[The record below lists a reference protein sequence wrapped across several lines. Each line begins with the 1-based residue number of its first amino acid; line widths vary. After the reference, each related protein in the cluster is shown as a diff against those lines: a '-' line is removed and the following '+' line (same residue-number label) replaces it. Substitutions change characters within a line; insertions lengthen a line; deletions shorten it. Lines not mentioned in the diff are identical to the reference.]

1 MSPNRQTTIHRRP
14 TATYGEMRA
23 RAVATVLLLGVGIA
37 CAGTVERPDNQ
48 TRSGA
53 MAADNG
59 YWEEASFRW
68 QKALAVA
75 SVNTRAL
82 NNLAVRHERE
92 GEFDD
97 AKDYYDQALELAGP
111 DERFYVLRNHRQFLP
126 IWERIDSDEMV
137 DAEAIAEELAAEDP
151 TGVVSQ
157 EYEGAEPTLGF
168 LEIMISV
175 PDQGPNLAGYNRI
188 LVGNFVRR
196 DDSEANLNDMAVRY
210 LRRRITQRTFFE
222 TQDQL
227 EQPIDRAQRGTG
239 ILDDADYWVGRA
251 EAAEADLVLTGAIG
265 LISEPRSEMVRER
278 IRSPDGQIRE
288 VARFQDNVAYKLTY
302 DYLVLRGEDGSRL
315 LDGTLEA
322 ETSFPAD
329 ESVSNSDAVFETF
342 EQLLPQLLDAITP
355 RRSEQSRYL
364 IY

>member
-1 MSPNRQTTIHRRP
+1 
-14 TATYGEMRA
+14 MRI
-23 RAVATVLLLGVGIA
+23 RAVATVFLLGVGLA
-37 CAGTVERPDNQ
+37 CAITPVERPGNQ

-59 YWEEASFRW
+59 YWEEAAFRW
-68 QKALAVA
+68 QKALAAA

-92 GEFDD
+92 GEFDT
-97 AKDYYDQALELAGP
+97 AKEYYDQALGLAGP

-126 IWERIDSDEMV
+126 IWERIDSDEV
-137 DAEAIAEELAAEDP
+137 DAEAIAEEMAAEEP
-151 TGVVSQ
+151 TGIVSQ
-157 EYEGAEPTLGF
+157 EYEGAEPTLSF

-175 PDQGPNLAGYNRI
+175 PDQGPNLAGYTRI
-188 LVGNFVRR
+188 LVGNFVPR
-196 DDSEANLNDMAVRY
+196 DDSEANLNDIAVRY

-227 EQPIDRAQRGTG
+227 EQPLDPALRVASV
-239 ILDDADYWVGRA
+239 LDDADYWVERA
-251 EAAEADLVLTGAIG
+251 EAAEADLVLTGSIG
-265 LISEPRSEMVRER
+265 LNTEPRSEMVRER

-315 LDGTLEA
+315 LDGMLEA